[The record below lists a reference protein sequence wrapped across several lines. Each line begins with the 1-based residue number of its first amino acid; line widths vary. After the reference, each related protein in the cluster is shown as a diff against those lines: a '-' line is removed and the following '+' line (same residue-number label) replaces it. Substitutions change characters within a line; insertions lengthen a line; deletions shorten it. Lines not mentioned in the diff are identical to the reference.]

1 MDGVEVL
8 VLHGSPGSGKSTL
21 AREIS
26 EILRTSDIAHAVIDL
41 DELSLVFPSPA
52 RSFAYDNLAAIWP
65 NYVACG
71 PLKVLMPSV
80 IADAAE
86 RERLRVCVPG
96 ARFAVCEL
104 TAAAEILKHRVTA
117 REPNEHWRRT
127 LRDFVDLYADGPI
140 WRESETSRS
149 TRVINR
155 CTHPPGRSF
164 DNSVGVRPSPGSVQ
178 RERAR
183 LWCAATRTASSSTP

>member
-71 PLKVLMPSV
+71 PLKVLIPSV

-96 ARFAVCEL
+96 ARFVVCEL
-104 TAAAEILKHRVTA
+104 TAPAEILKHRVTA

-127 LRDFVDLYADGPI
+127 LRDFVDLYAGRTDLAGIRDFQVDTGHQPVLASA
-140 WRESETSRS
+140 RE
-149 TRVINR
+149 V
-155 CTHPPGRSF
+155 
-164 DNSVGVRPSPGSVQ
+164 VRQLG
-178 RERAR
+178 
-183 LWCAATRTASSSTP
+183 WGTT